1 MATSFPGSLDSFVNP
16 SGSDALDSV
25 SVPHATQ
32 HADLNDAVEALEA
45 KVGVNGSAV
54 TTSLDY
60 KVAQQGLVLV
70 KSQTIGSGVASVTV
84 TDAFSAQFYNYR
96 IVLASGYAAGTV
108 VLRFTFESQSGNM
121 YGNRLEMISNN
132 ATITNVNTG
141 GGGQAY
147 AEIGYVASSRQGFAS
162 LDVYSPFVARR
173 KGITGNYYGAGY
185 NGTVGYE
192 NNVTNSY
199 TGFVLTPASGTLL
212 GGEIFVYGYN
222 NG

>member
-1 MATSFPGSLDSFVNP
+1 MTYPWA
-16 SGSDALDSV
+16 SGEVLTA
-25 SVPHATQ
+25 
-32 HADLNDAVEALEA
+32 ADLNAYA
-45 KVGVNGSAV
+45 
-54 TTSLDY
+54 
-60 KVAQQGLVLV
+60 GLIPV
-70 KSQTIGSGVASVTV
+70 KQQTIGSGVASVTV

-96 IVLASGYAAGTV
+96 IVLASGYSAGTV
-108 VLRFTFESQSGNM
+108 VLRFTFESQSSNM
-121 YGNRLEMISNN
+121 FGNRLEMGAG
-132 ATITNVNTG
+132 ATSIVNVNTG

-147 AEIGYVASSRQGFAS
+147 AEIGYVASGRQGFAS

-185 NGTVGYE
+185 NGPFGYE